1 MPNFNGVWSL
11 TTQLQYDADWP
22 KIDSV
27 SRMLRFG
34 GRLTGGSGND
44 IVDIRFV
51 TISTQGNEA
60 DFGDMTVGRSHFGAL
75 SNLTRTVAGGGY
87 DGSSQSDVMDYVD
100 PNSAGN
106 STDFGNLVSARSYTA
121 GLANNTRGV
130 FAGGG
135 GPVDVMEYI
144 TIGSTGNT
152 TDFGNLTQGREIMNA
167 GASSTTRGIF
177 FGGNT

>member
-1 MPNFNGVWSL
+1 MPNYNGVWSL

-34 GRLTGGSGND
+34 GRLNTSGND

-87 DGSSQSDVMDYVD
+87 DGSSHSNVMDYVD

-106 STDFGNLVSARSYTA
+106 ATDFGNLASARSYTA

-135 GPVDVMEYI
+135 GPLNTIEYI

-152 TDFGNLTQGREIMNA
+152 TDFGDLTQAREIMNA